1 MNSLLTRLIHTRA
14 FGVGVALL
22 CALAAILY
30 RAGGYGASLDEN
42 TGVALPSANLWITSP
57 MADCCAALAASAVTV
72 LIMLMLSKLYN
83 VMRSMTSLYMALFA
97 VMMLATP
104 DLMTQFYSGSVLAV
118 TAPLCLALLFSCYR
132 APMATRH
139 VFVIFLLLSFFAAT
153 QPCFAVYIPVA
164 FLGLAQMRIFNGRSI
179 VAALLGLI
187 TPWWIMLGFGIIDPW
202 QIRLPHVS
210 SIFAVIDQED
220 TYLLLVTTGV
230 TTFAMLV
237 CYVLNLLKT
246 IAYNARARAVN
257 GAFTVMALATVAAMC
272 IDYRNIVA
280 YVPLL
285 NFSAAM
291 EITHYFAT
299 HRAEKSFIAI
309 FILIAVYA
317 AIFVCQILT

>member
-1 MNSLLTRLIHTRA
+1 MNKLLTRLIHTRA
-14 FGVGVALL
+14 FGVGVGVL
-22 CALAAILY
+22 CAIAAVLY
-30 RAGGYGASLDEN
+30 WAGGFGAVLTGN
-42 TGVALPSANLWITSP
+42 TGVALPSANTWISSP
-57 MADCCAALAASAVTV
+57 VADLCAGLAASGATV
-72 LIMLMLSKLYN
+72 LIMLLLSKLYN

-97 VMMLATP
+97 VMQLATP
-104 DLMTQFYSGSVLAV
+104 DLMTQFYTGSVLSV

-132 APMATRH
+132 TPAATRH
-139 VFVIFLLLSFFAAT
+139 VFIIFLLLSFFSAT
-153 QPCFAVYIPVA
+153 QPCFAMYLPV
-164 FLGLAQMRIFNGRSI
+164 FLLGLAQMRIFNGPSLT
-179 VAALLGLI
+179 AAFLGVL
-187 TPWWIMLGFGIIDPW
+187 TPWWIMLGFGIVSPGDIH
-202 QIRLPHVS
+202 LPHTA
-210 SIFAVIDQED
+210 SIFSEIDLED
-220 TYLLLVTTGV
+220 TYLLLITTGI

-246 IAYNARARAVN
+246 IAYNARARAIN
-257 GAFTVMALATVAAMC
+257 GAFTVLALASVAAMC

-291 EITHYFAT
+291 EITHYFST